1 MFASNHCSH
10 LIAKLNWGIA
20 CQIPQT
26 PYAETV
32 GKDVCISSDSGVAEV

>member
-10 LIAKLNWGIA
+10 LIAILNWGVA

-32 GKDVCISSDSGVAEV
+32 GFKVSVTLYGRVAEI